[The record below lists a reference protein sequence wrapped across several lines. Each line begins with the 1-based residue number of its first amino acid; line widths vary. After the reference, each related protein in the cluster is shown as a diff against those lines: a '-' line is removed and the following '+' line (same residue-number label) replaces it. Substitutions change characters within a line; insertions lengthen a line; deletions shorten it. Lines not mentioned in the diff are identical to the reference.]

1 MNDFRNLQYYL
12 VTLHAQP
19 APEDYYLEGY
29 AVLRQSIAD
38 GQAVLASQYSHT
50 AQHPQGDVE
59 VEKAQLR
66 M

>member
-12 VTLHAQP
+12 ATLHAQP

-29 AVLRQSIAD
+29 AVLRQSITD
-38 GQAVLASQYSHT
+38 GQTVLASQYPHT
-50 AQHPQGDVE
+50 SQHPQGDVE
-59 VEKAQLR
+59 MEKAQLI